1 MNSLYVC
8 VRILPASG
16 VFCVFSFF
24 CVCVCVGG
32 GGGGGH
38 VNSAPG
44 HVNSNRRVNSNFIN
58 IIIIFYCFS
67 VFSKISGIQTDP
79 ICVKYTLKYFF
90 IVSRS
95 FHSTAYI
102 GNIAF
107 LCFATLFVKLWMMY
121 FALCQNLLKLSWRLW
136 IIIYTFS
143 LYPFIWHYLT
153 LTNENP

>member
-1 MNSLYVC
+1 MHEFTLC
-8 VRILPASG
+8 MRLDTPCIWRFLRFQP
-16 VFCVFSFF
+16 FF
-24 CVCVCVGG
+24 FFVCVCVCGDVNGAS
-32 GGGGGH
+32 GH
-38 VNSAPG
+38 M
-44 HVNSNRRVNSNFIN
+44 NSNHRVNSNFI
-58 IIIIFYCFS
+58 IIIINFYCFS
-67 VFSKISGIQTDP
+67 IFSKISSIQIDS
-79 ICVKYTLKYFF
+79 ICVQYTLKYFF

>member
-8 VRILPASG
+8 VWILPASG
-16 VFCVFSFF
+16 VFLRFQLF
-24 CVCVCVGG
+24 VCVCVLGG
-32 GGGGGH
+32 GD

-44 HVNSNRRVNSNFIN
+44 HMNSNRRVNSNFIN

-95 FHSTAYI
+95 FHRTAYI